1 MESKI
6 TESKAKQEIAMERTS
21 TRVAVLF
28 LAFLVIDF
36 AGYTLAAA
44 ENENRVEEIVGE
56 IISLDITTNML
67 TIETKQ
73 GEMSFYVNE
82 KTQITVGRKES
93 NFPDLK
99 VGNKI
104 KVHYTTIEGKEL
116 AERIMVKPPRK
127 KGSKKGVLDQ

>member
-1 MESKI
+1 
-6 TESKAKQEIAMERTS
+6 MERTS